1 MVPCGGLYKSQ
12 SKVSVTPVRSGES
25 LTVSWEMGFW
35 TGAAL
40 HQGTVVLSIAPATA
54 NDVGPWTQL
63 AEISFVGCAS
73 VSCSPKSAVVQ
84 IPSGYKDGDMLT
96 MSFNW
101 TASVTPEIFYN
112 CADLVVASGSYTPS
126 DAPDKITS
134 QVNMPSTLIAALAPS
149 HAPSPTSPA
158 ITFTEPN
165 TPSACVK
172 PGKLTCDSSRGTLS
186 ICDGS
191 TGSWLNLGTIGGSC
205 TLGDSICVGEHY
217 AVCEPSGKW
226 VCMDCAKGTVCSKAG
241 KGPVICDYA
250 AQSDLSSHDDSVV
263 GGGAV
268 RRHKRSDEEL

>member
-1 MVPCGGLYKSQ
+1 MQRRNNRKGQVLLGVAAVAALANSHGMITSPIPRYGVGFDNNDHQRQPIHLRGNVFPASYSGSRAPMVPCGGLYKSQ

-101 TASVTPEIFYN
+101 TASVTVGIIFFY
-112 CADLVVASGSYTPS
+112 D
-126 DAPDKITS
+126 
-134 QVNMPSTLIAALAPS
+134 
-149 HAPSPTSPA
+149 
-158 ITFTEPN
+158 
-165 TPSACVK
+165 
-172 PGKLTCDSSRGTLS
+172 
-186 ICDGS
+186 
-191 TGSWLNLGTIGGSC
+191 
-205 TLGDSICVGEHY
+205 
-217 AVCEPSGKW
+217 
-226 VCMDCAKGTVCSKAG
+226 
-241 KGPVICDYA
+241 
-250 AQSDLSSHDDSVV
+250 
-263 GGGAV
+263 
-268 RRHKRSDEEL
+268 